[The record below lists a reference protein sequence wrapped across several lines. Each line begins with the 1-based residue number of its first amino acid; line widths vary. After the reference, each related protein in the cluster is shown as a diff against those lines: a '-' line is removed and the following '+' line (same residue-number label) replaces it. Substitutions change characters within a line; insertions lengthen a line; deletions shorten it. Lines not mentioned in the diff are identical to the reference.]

1 MARTS
6 LPCAGPPA
14 RTLPWWPNSASAA
27 RASSTVP
34 GRWYSNAAGFN
45 RHHLAGAPRS
55 GTRTDIVQQ
64 RLVGGMGD
72 EEAGMGVICEQGPPE
87 QITPKPTNERTQ
99 AFLKRKIAAGRL

>member
-14 RTLPWWPNSASAA
+14 RTLPWWPSSASAA

-45 RHHLAGAPRS
+45 RHHLASAPRS

-64 RLVGGMGD
+64 SLIGGMGD
-72 EEAGMGVICEQGPPE
+72 EEAGIF
-87 QITPKPTNERTQ
+87 TKPTNERTQ
-99 AFLKRKIAAGRL
+99 AFLKRIIAAGRL